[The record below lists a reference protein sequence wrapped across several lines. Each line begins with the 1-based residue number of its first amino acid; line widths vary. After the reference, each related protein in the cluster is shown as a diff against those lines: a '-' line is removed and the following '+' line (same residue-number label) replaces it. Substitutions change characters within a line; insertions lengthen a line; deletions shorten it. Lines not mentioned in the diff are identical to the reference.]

1 MLPEIILDSSPPQE
15 SDIVQVW
22 EGGLLFL
29 SGNRFYHTEGVIEVK
44 DCLFISK
51 INENKNIY
59 KIGYKSALFFYKTRM
74 GCSLTSDFWMYY
86 TVIGQARRENL

>member
-1 MLPEIILDSSPPQE
+1 MLPEIILGSSPPQE
-15 SDIVQVW
+15 SGIVQVW

-59 KIGYKSALFFYKTRM
+59 KIDYNFVKYPQYPGGPDDRM
-74 GCSLTSDFWMYY
+74 ILTSMFRFIAVRV
-86 TVIGQARRENL
+86 T